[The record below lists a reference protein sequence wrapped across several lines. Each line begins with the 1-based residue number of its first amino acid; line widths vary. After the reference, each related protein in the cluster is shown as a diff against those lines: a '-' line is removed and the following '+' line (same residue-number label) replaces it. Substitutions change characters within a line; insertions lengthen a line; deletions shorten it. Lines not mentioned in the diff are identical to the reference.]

1 MFKNV
6 VFIFTLL
13 MTSFNAFSNQILL
26 DNVIVNFD
34 ENKRAKE
41 DIFVRNI
48 SDKNTY
54 VKVVVT
60 EILNA
65 GKENQE
71 KIEHKNPKE
80 SGIFVS
86 PNKLIL
92 KPKGDPNDHQAIRIA
107 NINGELKEDRI
118 YRIQV
123 LPVINDFEKKD
134 QGLGVKI
141 LMGYEILTLI
151 QPNNPVMDYEYEI
164 KGNTLTFKNK
174 GNSNILLHNG
184 EQCDSN
190 NENCKEIKTKRVYAG
205 TDFTFD
211 LPYSDNEVKI
221 YLKFGEKNKL
231 ETFK

>member
-1 MFKNV
+1 MIKNLS
-6 VFIFTLL
+6 FIFALL
-13 MTSFNAFSNQILL
+13 MSFNAFSNQILL

-34 ENKRAKE
+34 NNNKTKE

-48 SDKNTY
+48 SEKDTY
-54 VKVVVT
+54 VKIIVT
-60 EILNA
+60 EIINA

-71 KIEHKNPKE
+71 KIEHKNPKK
-80 SGIFVS
+80 SGIFVT

-92 KPKGDPNDHQAIRIA
+92 TPKGEINDHQAIRIA
-107 NINGELKEDRI
+107 NINKELKEDRI

-123 LPVINDFEKKD
+123 LPVINDFEKKEK
-134 QGLGVKI
+134 GMGVKM

-151 QPNNPVMDYEYEI
+151 QPNNPIMKYDYEI
-164 KGNTLTFKNK
+164 KNKQLIFNNT

-190 NENCKEIKTKRVYAG
+190 NENCKKIKDKRVYAG
-205 TDFTFD
+205 TSFTFN
-211 LPYSDNEVKI
+211 LPYNNNEVKF

>member
-1 MFKNV
+1 MIKNV
-6 VFIFTLL
+6 VFIFALL
-13 MTSFNAFSNQILL
+13 ISFSGFANQILL

-34 ENKRAKE
+34 NNNRTKE

-48 SDKNTY
+48 SNENTY
-54 VKVVVT
+54 VKIVVT
-60 EILNA
+60 EIINA

-107 NINGELKEDRI
+107 NINKELNQDRI

-123 LPVINDFEKKD
+123 LPVINDFEKKE
-134 QGLGVKI
+134 QGMGVKI

-151 QPNNPVMDYEYEI
+151 QPNNPIMEYDYEI
-164 KGNTLTFKNK
+164 KGNKLTFTNN

-184 EQCDSN
+184 KQCDLN

-205 TDFTFD
+205 TSFTFD
-211 LPYSDNEVKI
+211 LPYSDNEVKF

>member
-1 MFKNV
+1 MFKNMA
-6 VFIFTLL
+6 FIFVLL
-13 MTSFNAFSNQILL
+13 LSFNAFSNQILL

-34 ENKRAKE
+34 NNKRSKE
-41 DIFVRNI
+41 DIFLRNI
-48 SDKNTY
+48 NDQNTY
-54 VKVVVT
+54 VKIIVT
-60 EILNA
+60 EIINP

-71 KIEHKNPKE
+71 KIEHRNPKK

-92 KPKGDPNDHQAIRIA
+92 KPKGDQNDHQAIRIA
-107 NINGELKEDRI
+107 NINDELKEDRI

-123 LPVINDFEKKD
+123 LPVISDFSKKEK
-134 QGLGVKI
+134 GMGVKI

-151 QPNNPVMDYEYEI
+151 QPNNPVMEYNYEI
-164 KGNTLTFKNK
+164 KNNKLTFNNT

-190 NENCKEIKTKRVYAG
+190 NENCKELKAKRVYAD
-205 TDFTFD
+205 TSFTFD
-211 LPYSDNEVKI
+211 LPYNNNEVKF

>member
-1 MFKNV
+1 MIKNV

-13 MTSFNAFSNQILL
+13 ISFSGFANQILL

-34 ENKRAKE
+34 NNNRTKE

-48 SDKNTY
+48 SDENTY
-54 VKVVVT
+54 VKIVVT
-60 EILNA
+60 EIINA

-71 KIEHKNPKE
+71 KIEHRNPKE

-107 NINGELKEDRI
+107 NINKELNQDRI

-123 LPVINDFEKKD
+123 LPVISDFEKKEK
-134 QGLGVKI
+134 GMGVKI

-151 QPNNPVMDYEYEI
+151 QPNNPIMEYDYEI
-164 KGNTLTFKNK
+164 KGNKLTFTNN

-184 EQCDSN
+184 EQCDLN
-190 NENCKEIKTKRVYAG
+190 KENCKEVKTKRVYAG
-205 TDFTFD
+205 TSFTFD
-211 LPYSDNEVKI
+211 LPYNDNEVKF